1 MLSNL
6 WGSCLTGLLQGLSRP
21 RFASLVADGDDML
34 ALRVELVKQD
44 IRPIPEG
51 PLVEPKV

>member
-1 MLSNL
+1 VLSNL